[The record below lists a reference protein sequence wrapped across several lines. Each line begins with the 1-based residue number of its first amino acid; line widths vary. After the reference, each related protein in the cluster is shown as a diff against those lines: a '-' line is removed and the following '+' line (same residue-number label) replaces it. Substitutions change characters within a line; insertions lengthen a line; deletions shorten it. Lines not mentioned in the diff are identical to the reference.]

1 MQKEFDRTLLKRL
14 EEAKAAEKRKKKEI
28 KEEEK
33 RQKTLELF
41 HKYKPQEK

>member
-41 HKYKPQEK
+41 HKYKPKEK